1 MEGIAGERDMS
12 GFAQAR
18 EYLEAAW
25 HCLDGEDAVSHKA
38 RTSID
43 GLIEEIAVREFSR
56 RRHPSNV
63 VELKTRRTEA
73 LGKGCR

>member
-1 MEGIAGERDMS
+1 MS

-25 HCLDGEDAVSHKA
+25 HCLDGKDAVSHRA

-43 GLIEEIAVREFSR
+43 GLIEEIAVKEFSR
-56 RRHPSNV
+56 RRHPSKV
-63 VELKTRRTEA
+63 VELEPRRTEA
-73 LGKGCR
+73 LRKGCR